1 MATGSNPVG
10 LTISKPLEPNVPG
23 VLLIRALARFISPSL
38 FPFVLSVT
46 AIGRARG
53 ATLICTKKLQ
63 NCSVAIA
70 SQFYFM

>member
-1 MATGSNPVG
+1 GSNPVG

-23 VLLIRALARFISPSL
+23 VLLIRDLARFISTSL
-38 FPFVLSVT
+38 VLLVLFVP